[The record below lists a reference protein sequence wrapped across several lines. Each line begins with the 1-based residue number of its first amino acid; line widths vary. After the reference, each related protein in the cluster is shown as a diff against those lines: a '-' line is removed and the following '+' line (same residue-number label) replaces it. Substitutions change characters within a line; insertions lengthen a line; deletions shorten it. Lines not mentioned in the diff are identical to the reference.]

1 MNSYLLGFRLAR
13 SIDNVICK
21 KSCKTWSFVE
31 EQVKVE
37 AAKRSQIY
45 EKNLLEQSF
54 FSLK

>member
-1 MNSYLLGFRLAR
+1 MNSYLLGFRLPR

-21 KSCKTWSFVE
+21 KSCKTRSFVE

-45 EKNLLEQSF
+45 ENLLKQSS